1 MLTDNTLL
9 RLRPGYRLQWEARQ
23 DSWVLLFPEGMIT
36 LNASAAMILECFRQP
51 AAIGA
56 VIADLE
62 ARFPGQP
69 VRDDVL
75 EFLRDAH
82 EQQWLTPA

>member
-1 MLTDNTLL
+1 MLTDTTIL
-9 RLRPGYRLQWEARQ
+9 RLRPGYRLQWETRQ
-23 DSWVLLFPEGMIT
+23 NSWVLLFPEGMIT
-36 LNASAAMILECFRQP
+36 LNDTAGMIMEGFRQA

-56 VIADLE
+56 VISDLE

-69 VRDDVL
+69 LRDDVL

-82 EQQWLTPA
+82 EQQWLVPV